1 MKRTNTGKKREVWG
15 DCGDGARAASE
26 VVGKNWT
33 RIEGFFGGFFIVNNV
48 QNTQKIQLGLQG
60 ESGH

>member
-1 MKRTNTGKKREVWG
+1 MHLHLRFMFTLSGIL
-15 DCGDGARAASE
+15 DE